1 MVLESPARGTGSL
14 LWMDVLGI
22 MYQSCQGSWQIIRD
36 VSNFFLGFTC
46 VFFPGSTVQAL
57 NTTFGDQDAGILGF
71 LPNISIVIFDAFQVY
86 LQLQLTNFKI
96 TEVTLNSKPN
106 LHWLFVSIY

>member
-1 MVLESPARGTGSL
+1 MFSSVLFVCLLIVIERKKYFRCFRPITTSL
-14 LWMDVLGI
+14 L
-22 MYQSCQGSWQIIRD
+22 S
-36 VSNFFLGFTC
+36 FLCFTC
-46 VFFPGSTVQAL
+46 VFFRGSTVQAL